1 MTIARKELH
10 RLVDSLP
17 AREARTAKRFME
29 FLLEQ
34 SGDPH
39 DHDEKQFYTV
49 QEASVVLE
57 LSAKRLRYL
66 IREGVI
72 PAHKQRG
79 RWMIK
84 TDTLRELQG
93 PGARE
98 FLSHPLAQEDLSE
111 EEKAASEEG
120 WQQYL
125 AGKAIPLDELPK
137 EYRHG
142 PGKN

>member
-17 AREARTAKRFME
+17 AREARAAKRFME

-34 SGDPH
+34 SGDPF
-39 DHDEKQFYTV
+39 DHGEKQFYTA

-72 PAHKQRG
+72 PACKQRG

-84 TDTLRELQG
+84 TDTLRELQS
-93 PGARE
+93 PEARE
-98 FLSHPLAQEDLSE
+98 FLSHPLAKEDLSE

-125 AGKAIPLDELPK
+125 AGKAIPLDELLK
-137 EYRHG
+137 EYRHE